1 MPISARASGKVFA
14 VQTDRMELVGS
25 NRLPPRE
32 TGMIVDKGV
41 DFPPKMDAAL
51 RAYGED
57 MWFFRDQSP
66 AGTTRAVNRYQG
78 DHRGCVCATFLYI
91 CLLLYSIAATHCLP
105 RLSLRSALLALE
117 KVFSTSLPGCAL
129 LPVTFSGPVF
139 PIRRLFISFVRPPA
153 LPSSCLRW
161 PKSKVGSP
169 YRYMNPYQ

>member
-78 DHRGCVCATFLYI
+78 DHRGYVCVPLFFSFACFFTPSRQLIAYRVFL
-91 CLLLYSIAATHCLP
+91 CGLPFWPSKKFSVPHSQAAHYSP
-105 RLSLRSALLALE
+105 
-117 KVFSTSLPGCAL
+117 
-129 LPVTFSGPVF
+129 
-139 PIRRLFISFVRPPA
+139 
-153 LPSSCLRW
+153 
-161 PKSKVGSP
+161 
-169 YRYMNPYQ
+169 